1 MKQRTFLTI
10 IFAAAFL
17 FLAVGISQLAVT
29 DPVESNYALTA
40 LEMVRSG
47 DWISPQIYG
56 TYWYD
61 KPIFLYWLLSLSYS
75 LLGAT
80 DLAARLPAV
89 LFGTASCT
97 LLPGSPCARQ
107 AAARQPSSSPP

>member
-10 IFAAAFL
+10 IFVAAFL

-47 DWISPQIYG
+47 DWLSPQIYG

-61 KPIFLYWLLSLSYS
+61 KPIFLYWLLSLV
-75 LLGAT
+75 
-80 DLAARLPAV
+80 RPAPDGPPHDSHPLRRHDRDIPDFLV
-89 LFGTASCT
+89 
-97 LLPGSPCARQ
+97 
-107 AAARQPSSSPP
+107 RQPLRHH